1 MNRIMSPIISGLVYV
16 IMFINVFFGGRI
28 LFYDSEDILKLLIII
43 IINIIDIMILI
54 VTRVIFDVDNKKIIS
69 IPKVILNIF
78 MILTTIVW
86 WGEVKYD
93 HLSRTASLCYFFII
107 LWIILR
113 IILAIIE
120 VIMLVPEKTNK
131 NYSNEKNRNSIIKPV
146 IQLIGYIILV
156 IAIFTGSVLA
166 IFMPIIMFIIDSIML
181 ATNKKDINLIKF
193 MVSLIMMFT
202 IMGIIILAT
211 DLLNFII
218 LESIVQII
226 LNIIE
231 ITTILPILKRNITKI
246 LIISISIVIICIIA
260 VKINVVNLKYDIYQ
274 QPARIYGLP
283 EQEPI
288 IITSSTDFENF
299 MENQL
304 KTKENWIYETYGYE
318 RYGTKIPS
326 PVIMEI
332 EKYKEEL
339 SRDKQKIILNLGIN
353 EEFFDKYNIICG
365 TYHKGSNASFPYS
378 VRNIK
383 YNRIKDK
390 IYIEIEEPAGIGT
403 TDSAYYEYFIKIDK
417 KYIAPV
423 ECKSVSG
430 IF

>member
-1 MNRIMSPIISGLVYV
+1 M
-16 IMFINVFFGGRI
+16 
-28 LFYDSEDILKLLIII
+28 
-43 IINIIDIMILI
+43 
-54 VTRVIFDVDNKKIIS
+54 
-69 IPKVILNIF
+69 
-78 MILTTIVW
+78 
-86 WGEVKYD
+86 
-93 HLSRTASLCYFFII
+93 
-107 LWIILR
+107 
-113 IILAIIE
+113 
-120 VIMLVPEKTNK
+120 K
-131 NYSNEKNRNSIIKPV
+131 NIIKPI

-231 ITTILPILKRNITKI
+231 ITTILPILKRNIKKI

-304 KTKENWIYETYGYE
+304 KTKENWIYEVYG
-318 RYGTKIPS
+318 GKTQSKWA
-326 PVIMEI
+326 MKEI

-339 SRDKQKIILNLGIN
+339 SGDKQKIILNLGIN

-365 TYHKGSNASFPYS
+365 TYHKGLDASFPYS

>member
-1 MNRIMSPIISGLVYV
+1 M
-16 IMFINVFFGGRI
+16 
-28 LFYDSEDILKLLIII
+28 
-43 IINIIDIMILI
+43 
-54 VTRVIFDVDNKKIIS
+54 
-69 IPKVILNIF
+69 
-78 MILTTIVW
+78 
-86 WGEVKYD
+86 
-93 HLSRTASLCYFFII
+93 
-107 LWIILR
+107 
-113 IILAIIE
+113 
-120 VIMLVPEKTNK
+120 K
-131 NYSNEKNRNSIIKPV
+131 NIIKPI

-231 ITTILPILKRNITKI
+231 ITTILPILKRNIKKI

-274 QPARIYGLP
+274 QPARNYGLP

-304 KTKENWIYETYGYE
+304 KK
-318 RYGTKIPS
+318 
-326 PVIMEI
+326 V
-332 EKYKEEL
+332 
-339 SRDKQKIILNLGIN
+339 
-353 EEFFDKYNIICG
+353 
-365 TYHKGSNASFPYS
+365 GS
-378 VRNIK
+378 
-383 YNRIKDK
+383 
-390 IYIEIEEPAGIGT
+390 
-403 TDSAYYEYFIKIDK
+403 
-417 KYIAPV
+417 
-423 ECKSVSG
+423 
-430 IF
+430 

>member
-1 MNRIMSPIISGLVYV
+1 M
-16 IMFINVFFGGRI
+16 
-28 LFYDSEDILKLLIII
+28 
-43 IINIIDIMILI
+43 
-54 VTRVIFDVDNKKIIS
+54 
-69 IPKVILNIF
+69 
-78 MILTTIVW
+78 
-86 WGEVKYD
+86 
-93 HLSRTASLCYFFII
+93 
-107 LWIILR
+107 
-113 IILAIIE
+113 
-120 VIMLVPEKTNK
+120 K
-131 NYSNEKNRNSIIKPV
+131 NIIKPI

-231 ITTILPILKRNITKI
+231 ITTILPILKRNIKKI

-304 KTKENWIYETYGYE
+304 KTKENWIYEVYG
-318 RYGTKIPS
+318 GKTQSKWA
-326 PVIMEI
+326 MKEI

>member
-1 MNRIMSPIISGLVYV
+1 M
-16 IMFINVFFGGRI
+16 
-28 LFYDSEDILKLLIII
+28 
-43 IINIIDIMILI
+43 
-54 VTRVIFDVDNKKIIS
+54 
-69 IPKVILNIF
+69 
-78 MILTTIVW
+78 
-86 WGEVKYD
+86 
-93 HLSRTASLCYFFII
+93 
-107 LWIILR
+107 
-113 IILAIIE
+113 
-120 VIMLVPEKTNK
+120 K
-131 NYSNEKNRNSIIKPV
+131 NIIKPI

-231 ITTILPILKRNITKI
+231 ITTILPILKRNIKKI

-304 KTKENWIYETYGYE
+304 KTKENWIYEVYG
-318 RYGTKIPS
+318 GKTQSKWA
-326 PVIMEI
+326 MKEI

-339 SRDKQKIILNLGIN
+339 SGDKQKIILNLGIN

-365 TYHKGSNASFPYS
+365 TYHKGLNASFPYS

>member
-1 MNRIMSPIISGLVYV
+1 M
-16 IMFINVFFGGRI
+16 
-28 LFYDSEDILKLLIII
+28 
-43 IINIIDIMILI
+43 
-54 VTRVIFDVDNKKIIS
+54 
-69 IPKVILNIF
+69 
-78 MILTTIVW
+78 
-86 WGEVKYD
+86 
-93 HLSRTASLCYFFII
+93 
-107 LWIILR
+107 
-113 IILAIIE
+113 
-120 VIMLVPEKTNK
+120 K
-131 NYSNEKNRNSIIKPV
+131 NIIKPI

-231 ITTILPILKRNITKI
+231 ITTILPILKRNIKKI

-274 QPARIYGLP
+274 QPARHYGLP

-304 KTKENWIYETYGYE
+304 KTKENWIYEVYG
-318 RYGTKIPS
+318 GKTQSKWA
-326 PVIMEI
+326 MKEI

-339 SRDKQKIILNLGIN
+339 SGDKQKIILNLGIN

-365 TYHKGSNASFPYS
+365 TYHKGLDASFPYS

>member
-1 MNRIMSPIISGLVYV
+1 M
-16 IMFINVFFGGRI
+16 
-28 LFYDSEDILKLLIII
+28 
-43 IINIIDIMILI
+43 
-54 VTRVIFDVDNKKIIS
+54 
-69 IPKVILNIF
+69 
-78 MILTTIVW
+78 
-86 WGEVKYD
+86 
-93 HLSRTASLCYFFII
+93 
-107 LWIILR
+107 
-113 IILAIIE
+113 
-120 VIMLVPEKTNK
+120 K
-131 NYSNEKNRNSIIKPV
+131 NIIKPI
-146 IQLIGYIILV
+146 IQLIGYIILTIMIFAESDLSYFMV
-156 IAIFTGSVLA
+156 IT
-166 IFMPIIMFIIDSIML
+166 MFIIDIIVL
-181 ATNKKDINLIKF
+181 AITKKNINLIKF
-193 MVSLIMMFT
+193 LISMIMITT
-202 IMGIIILAT
+202 IIASIMLELLGLFDFIILAC
-211 DLLNFII
+211 I
-218 LESIVQII
+218 LQII
-226 LNIIE
+226 LSIVE
-231 ITTILPILKRNITKI
+231 ITTMLPILKRNIKKI

>member
-93 HLSRTASLCYFFII
+93 HLSRTASLCYCFII

-120 VIMLVPEKTNK
+120 VIMLFPKKTNK

-181 ATNKKDINLIKF
+181 ATNKKGINLIKF

-231 ITTILPILKRNITKI
+231 ITTILPILKRNIKKI
-246 LIISISIVIICIIA
+246 LIILFFVVVI
-260 VKINVVNLKYDIYQ
+260 L
-274 QPARIYGLP
+274 G
-283 EQEPI
+283 I
-288 IITSSTDFENF
+288 IISCIKLYKIKSFE
-299 MENQL
+299 
-304 KTKENWIYETYGYE
+304 K
-318 RYGTKIPS
+318 
-326 PVIMEI
+326 EI
-332 EKYKEEL
+332 ERAKE
-339 SRDKQKIILNLGIN
+339 LG
-353 EEFFDKYNIICG
+353 K
-365 TYHKGSNASFPYS
+365 
-378 VRNIK
+378 
-383 YNRIKDK
+383 
-390 IYIEIEEPAGIGT
+390 YIEINSY
-403 TDSAYYEYFIKIDK
+403 DSYSKVYGGLIKLDDNMSLI
-417 KYIAPV
+417 I
-423 ECKSVSG
+423 SR
-430 IF
+430 

>member
-1 MNRIMSPIISGLVYV
+1 M
-16 IMFINVFFGGRI
+16 
-28 LFYDSEDILKLLIII
+28 
-43 IINIIDIMILI
+43 
-54 VTRVIFDVDNKKIIS
+54 
-69 IPKVILNIF
+69 
-78 MILTTIVW
+78 
-86 WGEVKYD
+86 
-93 HLSRTASLCYFFII
+93 
-107 LWIILR
+107 
-113 IILAIIE
+113 
-120 VIMLVPEKTNK
+120 K
-131 NYSNEKNRNSIIKPV
+131 NIIKPI

-231 ITTILPILKRNITKI
+231 ITTILPILKRNIKKI

-304 KTKENWIYETYGYE
+304 KTKENWIYEVYG
-318 RYGTKIPS
+318 GKTQSKWA
-326 PVIMEI
+326 MKEI

-339 SRDKQKIILNLGIN
+339 SGDKQKIILNLGIN

>member
-1 MNRIMSPIISGLVYV
+1 M
-16 IMFINVFFGGRI
+16 
-28 LFYDSEDILKLLIII
+28 
-43 IINIIDIMILI
+43 
-54 VTRVIFDVDNKKIIS
+54 
-69 IPKVILNIF
+69 
-78 MILTTIVW
+78 
-86 WGEVKYD
+86 
-93 HLSRTASLCYFFII
+93 
-107 LWIILR
+107 
-113 IILAIIE
+113 
-120 VIMLVPEKTNK
+120 K
-131 NYSNEKNRNSIIKPV
+131 NIIKPI
-146 IQLIGYIILV
+146 IQLIGYIILTIMIFAESDLSYFMV
-156 IAIFTGSVLA
+156 IT
-166 IFMPIIMFIIDSIML
+166 MFIIDIIVL
-181 ATNKKDINLIKF
+181 AITKKNINLIKF
-193 MVSLIMMFT
+193 LISMIMITT
-202 IMGIIILAT
+202 IIASIMLELLGLFDFIILAC
-211 DLLNFII
+211 I
-218 LESIVQII
+218 LQII
-226 LNIIE
+226 LSIVE
-231 ITTILPILKRNITKI
+231 ITTMLPILKRNIKKI

-304 KTKENWIYETYGYE
+304 KTKENWIYEVYG
-318 RYGTKIPS
+318 GKTQSKWA
-326 PVIMEI
+326 MKEI

-339 SRDKQKIILNLGIN
+339 SGDKQKIILNLGIN

>member
-1 MNRIMSPIISGLVYV
+1 M
-16 IMFINVFFGGRI
+16 
-28 LFYDSEDILKLLIII
+28 
-43 IINIIDIMILI
+43 
-54 VTRVIFDVDNKKIIS
+54 
-69 IPKVILNIF
+69 
-78 MILTTIVW
+78 
-86 WGEVKYD
+86 
-93 HLSRTASLCYFFII
+93 
-107 LWIILR
+107 
-113 IILAIIE
+113 
-120 VIMLVPEKTNK
+120 K
-131 NYSNEKNRNSIIKPV
+131 NIIKPI

-231 ITTILPILKRNITKI
+231 ITTILPILKRNIKKI

-274 QPARIYGLP
+274 QPARNYGLP

-304 KTKENWIYETYGYE
+304 KTKENWIYEVYG
-318 RYGTKIPS
+318 GKTQSKWA
-326 PVIMEI
+326 MKEI

-339 SRDKQKIILNLGIN
+339 SGDKQKIILNLGIN

-365 TYHKGSNASFPYS
+365 TYHKGLDASFPYS

>member
-1 MNRIMSPIISGLVYV
+1 
-16 IMFINVFFGGRI
+16 
-28 LFYDSEDILKLLIII
+28 
-43 IINIIDIMILI
+43 
-54 VTRVIFDVDNKKIIS
+54 
-69 IPKVILNIF
+69 
-78 MILTTIVW
+78 
-86 WGEVKYD
+86 
-93 HLSRTASLCYFFII
+93 
-107 LWIILR
+107 
-113 IILAIIE
+113 
-120 VIMLVPEKTNK
+120 
-131 NYSNEKNRNSIIKPV
+131 
-146 IQLIGYIILV
+146 
-156 IAIFTGSVLA
+156 
-166 IFMPIIMFIIDSIML
+166 
-181 ATNKKDINLIKF
+181 

-231 ITTILPILKRNITKI
+231 ITTILPILKRNIKKI

-274 QPARIYGLP
+274 QPARNYGLP

-304 KTKENWIYETYGYE
+304 KTKENWIYEVYG
-318 RYGTKIPS
+318 GKTQSKWA
-326 PVIMEI
+326 MKEI

-339 SRDKQKIILNLGIN
+339 SGDKQKIILNLGIN

-365 TYHKGSNASFPYS
+365 TYHKGLDASFPYS